1 MKKLILAAATIAMM
15 ATTACN
21 KNAENT
27 GAPIDERF
35 AISDSVSDSISQFY
49 GQMVGSYILADYQ
62 NFSDENKNDQMK
74 QDLIKGIRIALAE
87 GKGNG
92 VMMGLQVGMR
102 MAQELNSLEEAGV
115 KVDREAVLKNFMN
128 AFQADSVDM
137 EEIRALNA
145 IYTGLMQQVRETEEA
160 REEARIAES
169 PEAQQNAISC
179 KAFFDKLK
187 TQEGVTFT
195 ESGLAYSIIA
205 QGDTTTINKN
215 TLVTLNYVGK
225 LIDGTVFDQSREGQ
239 PAKMS
244 PAGVIPGFGE
254 GLQLLGK
261 GAKATFYIPAELAY
275 GLKAPEQIGPNQALI
290 FEVEIIDVQNR

>member
-1 MKKLILAAATIAMM
+1 MKKFIMAAAALAMM

-27 GAPIDERF
+27 EASIDERF
-35 AISDSVSDSISQFY
+35 QISESVSDSISQIY
-49 GQMVGSYILADYQ
+49 GQMVGGYILADYQ
-62 NFSDENKNDQMK
+62 NFSDENKNDHMK
-74 QDLIKGIRIALAE
+74 QDLIKGIRIALSE

-102 MAQELNSLEEAGV
+102 MAQELASLEEAGV
-115 KVDREAVLKNFMN
+115 KVDREAVLENFMR
-128 AFQADSVDM
+128 AFQADSANM
-137 EEIRALNA
+137 EDIRAINGL
-145 IYTGLMQQVRETEEA
+145 YTGLMQQVRETEEA

-187 TQEGVTFT
+187 SQEGIKFT
-195 ESGLAYSIIA
+195 ESGLAYSISVP
-205 QGDTTTINKN
+205 GDTTTISNN

-225 LIDGTVFDQSREGQ
+225 LIDGTVFDQSREDQ

-254 GLQLLGK
+254 GLRLLGK
-261 GAKATFYIPAELAY
+261 GAKATLYIPAELAY
-275 GLKAPEQIGPNQALI
+275 GLKAPQQIGPNQALI
-290 FEVEIIDVQNR
+290 FDVEIVDVQNR

>member
-1 MKKLILAAATIAMM
+1 MKKFIMAAAALAMM

-27 GAPIDERF
+27 EASIDERF
-35 AISDSVSDSISQFY
+35 QISESVSDSISQIY
-49 GQMVGSYILADYQ
+49 GQMVGGYILADYQ
-62 NFSDENKNDQMK
+62 NFSDENKNDHMK
-74 QDLIKGIRIALAE
+74 QDLIKGIRIALSE

-102 MAQELNSLEEAGV
+102 MAQELASLEEAGV
-115 KVDREAVLKNFMN
+115 KVDREAVLENFMR
-128 AFQADSVDM
+128 AFQADSVNM
-137 EEIRALNA
+137 EDIRAINGL
-145 IYTGLMQQVRETEEA
+145 YTGLMQQVHETEEA

-187 TQEGVTFT
+187 SQEGIKFT
-195 ESGLAYSIIA
+195 ESGLAYSISVP
-205 QGDTTTINKN
+205 GDTTTISNN

-225 LIDGTVFDQSREGQ
+225 LIDGTVFDQSREDQ

-254 GLQLLGK
+254 GLRLLGK

-275 GLKAPEQIGPNQALI
+275 GLKAPQQIGPNQALI
-290 FEVEIIDVQNR
+290 FDVEIVDVQNR

>member
-1 MKKLILAAATIAMM
+1 MKKFIMAAAALAMM

-27 GAPIDERF
+27 EASIDERF
-35 AISDSVSDSISQFY
+35 QISESVSDSISQIY
-49 GQMVGSYILADYQ
+49 GQMVGGYILADYQ

-74 QDLIKGIRIALAE
+74 QDLIKGIRIALSE

-102 MAQELNSLEEAGV
+102 MAQELASLEEAGV
-115 KVDREAVLKNFMN
+115 KVDREAVLENFMR
-128 AFQADSVDM
+128 AFQADSANM
-137 EEIRALNA
+137 EDIRAINGL
-145 IYTGLMQQVRETEEA
+145 YTGLMQQVRETEEA

-187 TQEGVTFT
+187 SQEGIKFT
-195 ESGLAYSIIA
+195 ESGLAYTISVP
-205 QGDTTTINKN
+205 GDTTTISNN

-225 LIDGTVFDQSREGQ
+225 LIDGTVFDQSREDQ

-254 GLQLLGK
+254 GLRLLGK

-275 GLKAPEQIGPNQALI
+275 GLKAPQQIGPNQALI
-290 FEVEIIDVQNR
+290 FDVEIVDVQNR

>member
-1 MKKLILAAATIAMM
+1 MKKFIMAAAALAMM

-27 GAPIDERF
+27 EASIDERF
-35 AISDSVSDSISQFY
+35 QISESVSDSISQIY
-49 GQMVGSYILADYQ
+49 GQMVGGYILADYQ

-74 QDLIKGIRIALAE
+74 QDLIKGIRIALSE

-102 MAQELNSLEEAGV
+102 MAQELASLEEAGV
-115 KVDREAVLKNFMN
+115 KVDREAVLENFMR
-128 AFQADSVDM
+128 AFQADSANM
-137 EEIRALNA
+137 EDIRAINGL
-145 IYTGLMQQVRETEEA
+145 YTGLMQQVRETEEA

-187 TQEGVTFT
+187 SQEGIKFT
-195 ESGLAYSIIA
+195 ESGLAYSISVP
-205 QGDTTTINKN
+205 GDTTTISNN

-225 LIDGTVFDQSREGQ
+225 LIDGTVFDQSREDQ

-254 GLQLLGK
+254 GLRLLGK
-261 GAKATFYIPAELAY
+261 GAKATLYIPAELAY
-275 GLKAPEQIGPNQALI
+275 GLKAPQQIGPNQALI
-290 FEVEIIDVQNR
+290 FDVEIVDVQNR

>member
-1 MKKLILAAATIAMM
+1 MKKLIMAAAAIAMM

-21 KNAENT
+21 KTVENT
-27 GAPIDERF
+27 EAPSIEERF
-35 AISDSVSDSISQFY
+35 QVSEAVGDSISQIY
-49 GQMVGSYILADYQ
+49 GQMVGGYILADYQ
-62 NFSDENKNDQMK
+62 NFSDESKNDQMK
-74 QDLIKGIRIALAE
+74 QDLIKGIRIALSE

-102 MAQELNSLEEAGV
+102 MAQELASLEEAGV
-115 KVDREAVLKNFMN
+115 KVDREAVLKNFMR
-128 AFQADSVDM
+128 AFQADSVNM
-137 EEIRALNA
+137 EDIRALQGL
-145 IYTGLMQQVRETEEA
+145 YTGLMQQVRNVEEA

-187 TQEGVTFT
+187 TQEGIKFT
-195 ESGLAYSIIA
+195 ESGLAYTISVP
-205 QGDTTTINKN
+205 GDTTTISNN

-225 LIDGTVFDQSREGQ
+225 LIDGTVFDQSREDQ

-254 GLQLLGK
+254 GLRLLGK
-261 GAKATFYIPAELAY
+261 GAKATFYIP
-275 GLKAPEQIGPNQALI
+275 
-290 FEVEIIDVQNR
+290 

>member
-1 MKKLILAAATIAMM
+1 MKKFIMAAAALAMM

-27 GAPIDERF
+27 EASIDERF
-35 AISDSVSDSISQFY
+35 QISESVSDSISQIY
-49 GQMVGSYILADYQ
+49 GQMVGGYILADYQ

-74 QDLIKGIRIALAE
+74 QDLIKGIRIALSE

-102 MAQELNSLEEAGV
+102 MAQELASLEEAGV
-115 KVDREAVLKNFMN
+115 KVDREAVLENFMR
-128 AFQADSVDM
+128 AFQADSVNM
-137 EEIRALNA
+137 EDVRAINGL
-145 IYTGLMQQVRETEEA
+145 YTGLMQQVRETEEA

-187 TQEGVTFT
+187 SQEGIKFT
-195 ESGLAYSIIA
+195 ESGLAYSISVP
-205 QGDTTTINKN
+205 GDTTTISNN

-225 LIDGTVFDQSREGQ
+225 LIDGTVFDQSREDQ

-254 GLQLLGK
+254 GLRLLGK

-275 GLKAPEQIGPNQALI
+275 GLKAPQQIGPNQALI
-290 FEVEIIDVQNR
+290 FDVEIVDVQNR

>member
-1 MKKLILAAATIAMM
+1 MKKFIMAAAALAMM

-27 GAPIDERF
+27 EASIDERF
-35 AISDSVSDSISQFY
+35 QISESVSDSISQIY
-49 GQMVGSYILADYQ
+49 GQMVGGYILADYQ

-74 QDLIKGIRIALAE
+74 QDLIKGIRIALSE

-102 MAQELNSLEEAGV
+102 MAQELASLEEAGV
-115 KVDREAVLKNFMN
+115 KVDREAVLENFMR
-128 AFQADSVDM
+128 AFQADSVNM
-137 EEIRALNA
+137 EDIRAINGL
-145 IYTGLMQQVRETEEA
+145 YTGLMQQVREIEEA

-187 TQEGVTFT
+187 SQEGIKFT
-195 ESGLAYSIIA
+195 ESGLAYSISVP
-205 QGDTTTINKN
+205 GDTTTISNN

-225 LIDGTVFDQSREGQ
+225 LIDGTVFDQSREDQ
-239 PAKMS
+239 PTKMS

-254 GLQLLGK
+254 GLRLLGK

-275 GLKAPEQIGPNQALI
+275 GLKAPQQIGPNQALI
-290 FEVEIIDVQNR
+290 FDVEIVDVQNR

>member
-1 MKKLILAAATIAMM
+1 MKKFIMAAAALAMM

-27 GAPIDERF
+27 EASIDERF
-35 AISDSVSDSISQFY
+35 QISESVSDSISQIY
-49 GQMVGSYILADYQ
+49 GQMVGGYILADYQ

-74 QDLIKGIRIALAE
+74 QDLIKGIRIALSE

-102 MAQELNSLEEAGV
+102 MAQELASLEEAGV
-115 KVDREAVLKNFMN
+115 KVDREAVLENFMR
-128 AFQADSVDM
+128 AFQADSVNM
-137 EEIRALNA
+137 EDIRAINGL
-145 IYTGLMQQVRETEEA
+145 YTGLMQQVREIEEA

-187 TQEGVTFT
+187 SQEGIKFT
-195 ESGLAYSIIA
+195 ESGLAYSISVP
-205 QGDTTTINKN
+205 GDTTTISNN

-225 LIDGTVFDQSREGQ
+225 LIDGTVFDQSREDQ

-254 GLQLLGK
+254 GLRLLGK
-261 GAKATFYIPAELAY
+261 GAKASFYIPAELAY
-275 GLKAPEQIGPNQALI
+275 GLKAPQQIGPNQALI
-290 FEVEIIDVQNR
+290 FDVEIVDVQNR

>member
-1 MKKLILAAATIAMM
+1 MKKFIMAAAALAMM

-27 GAPIDERF
+27 EASIDERF
-35 AISDSVSDSISQFY
+35 QISESVSDSISQIY
-49 GQMVGSYILADYQ
+49 GQMVGGYILADYQ

-74 QDLIKGIRIALAE
+74 QDLIKGIRIALSE

-102 MAQELNSLEEAGV
+102 MAQELASLEEAGV
-115 KVDREAVLKNFMN
+115 KVDREAVLENFMR
-128 AFQADSVDM
+128 AFQADSVNM
-137 EEIRALNA
+137 EDIRAINGL
-145 IYTGLMQQVRETEEA
+145 YTGLMQQVREIEEA

-187 TQEGVTFT
+187 SQEGIKFT
-195 ESGLAYSIIA
+195 ESGLAYSISVP
-205 QGDTTTINKN
+205 GDTTTISNN

-225 LIDGTVFDQSREGQ
+225 LIDGTVFDQSREDQ

-254 GLQLLGK
+254 GLRLLGK

-275 GLKAPEQIGPNQALI
+275 GLKAPQQIGPNQALI
-290 FEVEIIDVQNR
+290 FDVEIVDVQNR

>member
-1 MKKLILAAATIAMM
+1 MKKFIMAAAALAMM

-27 GAPIDERF
+27 EASIDERF
-35 AISDSVSDSISQFY
+35 QISESVSDSISQIY
-49 GQMVGSYILADYQ
+49 GQMVGGSILADYQ

-74 QDLIKGIRIALAE
+74 QDLIKGIRIALSE

-102 MAQELNSLEEAGV
+102 MAQELASLEEAGV
-115 KVDREAVLKNFMN
+115 KVDREAVLENFMR
-128 AFQADSVDM
+128 AFQADSANM
-137 EEIRALNA
+137 EDIRAINGL
-145 IYTGLMQQVRETEEA
+145 YTGLMQQVRETEEA

-187 TQEGVTFT
+187 SQEGIKFT
-195 ESGLAYSIIA
+195 ESGLAYSISVP
-205 QGDTTTINKN
+205 GDTTTISNN

-225 LIDGTVFDQSREGQ
+225 LIDGTVFDQSREDQ

-254 GLQLLGK
+254 GLRLLGK

-275 GLKAPEQIGPNQALI
+275 GLKAPQQIGPNQALI
-290 FEVEIIDVQNR
+290 FDVEIVDVQNR

>member
-1 MKKLILAAATIAMM
+1 MKKFIMAAAALAMM

-27 GAPIDERF
+27 EASIDERF
-35 AISDSVSDSISQFY
+35 QISESVSDSISQIY
-49 GQMVGSYILADYQ
+49 GQMVGGYILADYQ

-74 QDLIKGIRIALAE
+74 QDLIKGIRIALSE

-102 MAQELNSLEEAGV
+102 MAQELASLEEAGV
-115 KVDREAVLKNFMN
+115 KVDREAVLENFMR
-128 AFQADSVDM
+128 AFQADSANM
-137 EEIRALNA
+137 EDIRAINGL
-145 IYTGLMQQVRETEEA
+145 YTGLMQQVRETEEA

-187 TQEGVTFT
+187 SQEGIKFT
-195 ESGLAYSIIA
+195 ESGLAYSISVP
-205 QGDTTTINKN
+205 GDTTTISNN

-225 LIDGTVFDQSREGQ
+225 LIDGTVFDQSREDQ

-254 GLQLLGK
+254 GLRLLGK

-275 GLKAPEQIGPNQALI
+275 GLKAPQQIGPNQALI
-290 FEVEIIDVQNR
+290 FDVEIVDVQNR

>member
-1 MKKLILAAATIAMM
+1 MKKFIMAAAALAMM

-27 GAPIDERF
+27 EASIDERF
-35 AISDSVSDSISQFY
+35 QISESVSDSISQIY
-49 GQMVGSYILADYQ
+49 GQMVGGYILADYQ
-62 NFSDENKNDQMK
+62 NFSDENKNDHMK
-74 QDLIKGIRIALAE
+74 QDLIKGIRIALSE

-102 MAQELNSLEEAGV
+102 MAQELASLEEAGV
-115 KVDREAVLKNFMN
+115 KVDREAVLENFMR
-128 AFQADSVDM
+128 AFQADSANM
-137 EEIRALNA
+137 EDIRAINGL
-145 IYTGLMQQVRETEEA
+145 YTGLMQQVRETEEA

-187 TQEGVTFT
+187 SQEGIKFT
-195 ESGLAYSIIA
+195 ESGLAYSISVP
-205 QGDTTTINKN
+205 GDTTTISNN

-225 LIDGTVFDQSREGQ
+225 LIDGTVFDQSREDQ

-254 GLQLLGK
+254 GLRLLGK

-275 GLKAPEQIGPNQALI
+275 GLKAPQQIGPNQALI
-290 FEVEIIDVQNR
+290 FDVEIVDVQNR